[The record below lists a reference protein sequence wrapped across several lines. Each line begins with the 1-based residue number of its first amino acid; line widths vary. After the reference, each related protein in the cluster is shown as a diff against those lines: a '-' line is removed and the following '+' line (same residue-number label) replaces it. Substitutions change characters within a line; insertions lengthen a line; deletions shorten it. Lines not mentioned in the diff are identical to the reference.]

1 MAIKMLRRIA
11 EEVLG
16 PGKAASIWAR
26 IDVVGDIAVIK
37 NPLTGGLT
45 LEDLRMVAEE
55 LLRRMPYIKSVWL
68 AETPVTGAYKL
79 RRFRHLA
86 GEDRSTTLY
95 KEHGCTFKVDIKR
108 VFVTP
113 RLNYEHIRIAR
124 LVKPGEVV
132 VNMFAGAGL
141 FSIIIACKSRPARVY
156 SIDINRDAYE
166 LMKHNI
172 SLNRLEGIVVPIHGD
187 AARVIEEDLTGVADR
202 VLMPLPDLAL
212 DYMGYALKA
221 LRGRGMIHVYLHVKA
236 NRGEDPV
243 RIGWMEVEGRG
254 LPLRMVYGRIV
265 RRVGPRMY
273 QVVLDLEAMRDG

>member
-1 MAIKMLRRIA
+1 MLRWIA
-11 EEVLG
+11 EKVLG
-16 PGKAASIWAR
+16 PDKAANIWSR
-26 IDVVGDIAVIK
+26 IDVIGDIAVIK

-45 LEDLRMVAEE
+45 IEDLRAVAEE
-55 LLRRMPYIKSVWL
+55 LLRNMPNIKSVWL
-68 AETPVTGAYKL
+68 AETPVTGIHKL

-86 GEDRSTTLY
+86 GEYRSTTIY
-95 KEHGCTFKVDIKR
+95 KEHGCMFRVDIRR

-124 LVKPGEVV
+124 LVKPGEIV

-172 SLNRLEGIVVPIHGD
+172 SLNRVNGIVIPIHGD
-187 AARVIEEDLTGVADR
+187 AARVIEENLARVADR
-202 VLMPLPDLAL
+202 VLMPLPDLVL
-212 DYMGYALKA
+212 DYMDYALKA
-221 LRGRGMIHVYLHVKA
+221 LRRRGMIHAYLHVRA

-243 RIGWMEVEGRG
+243 RAGWMKVEKGGWPLKMVRGR
-254 LPLRMVYGRIV
+254 VV

-273 QVVLDLEAMRDG
+273 QVVLDLEAVGDG